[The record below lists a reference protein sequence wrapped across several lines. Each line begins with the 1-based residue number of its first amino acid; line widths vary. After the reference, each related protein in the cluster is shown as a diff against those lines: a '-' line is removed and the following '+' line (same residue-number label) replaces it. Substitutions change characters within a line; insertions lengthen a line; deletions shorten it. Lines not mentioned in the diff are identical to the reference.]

1 MALLCRAV
9 ALFIIAV
16 VFASVS
22 VSAADRPDPLRESV
36 LVLRNGRVMQGR
48 IAPVGDQFIVGLG
61 ERSEVRIPA
70 HQVEMHC
77 RDLSEAYERRRERIP
92 PDSAAAHFDLAE
104 WCLRENLLEFA
115 RQEIARGE
123 ALEPTQPRLPQLK
136 LRLELLAQPAA
147 PEREPEIAPQPRV
160 VSADEIADVVQQLPV
175 VAVSSFA
182 TTIQPMLLNHC
193 GTCHGPTSNSSF
205 RLLRPAWAKSLPQRL
220 TQRNMHTTLSL
231 VDRESPEASPLL
243 SIGLKPHGGAELPIF
258 ENTDHYQWQQLRT
271 WVLQLATPN
280 RHSRPVAFASPDTI
294 LSRNTPYVAAR
305 PTEPPGQEPQ
315 PGLPA
320 ANSPRPFPPPA
331 TAGAASP
338 TAAATA
344 APSTLTPVKLPPA
357 EQPYQPRDPFDPEI
371 FNRRFFPDR
380 R

>member
-9 ALFIIAV
+9 ALFIIAL
-16 VFASVS
+16 VFASVL
-22 VSAADRPDPLRESV
+22 VSAADRPDSLRESV

-48 IAPVGDQFIVGLG
+48 IAAVGDQFIVGLG

-115 RQEIARGE
+115 RREIARGE
-123 ALEPTQPRLPQLK
+123 ALEPNQPRLPQLK

-182 TTIQPMLLNHC
+182 TTIQPLMLNHC

-220 TQRNMHTTLSL
+220 TQRNLHTTLSL

-258 ENTDHYQWQQLRT
+258 ENTDHYQWQQLRA
-271 WVLQLATPN
+271 WVLQLATPS
-280 RHSRPVAFASPDTI
+280 RETRPVAFASPDTI
-294 LSRNTPYVAAR
+294 LSRNTPHIAAR
-305 PTEPPGQEPQ
+305 PAELPGREPQ
-315 PGLPA
+315 SAMPGV
-320 ANSPRPFPPPA
+320 NSPRTLPPP
-331 TAGAASP
+331 TSVGAAP
-338 TAAATA
+338 LTA
-344 APSTLTPVKLPPA
+344 APATLSPVKLPSA
-357 EQPYQPRDPFDPEI
+357 KQPYQPRDPFDPEI
-371 FNRRFFPDR
+371 FNRRFFPDSR
-380 R
+380 